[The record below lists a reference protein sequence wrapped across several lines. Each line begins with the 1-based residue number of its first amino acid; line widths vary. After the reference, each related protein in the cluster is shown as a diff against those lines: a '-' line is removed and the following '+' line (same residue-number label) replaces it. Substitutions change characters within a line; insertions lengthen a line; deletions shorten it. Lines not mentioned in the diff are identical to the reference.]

1 LAGYKEEGGPVNKLI
16 TIIIIIIIL
25 SASLGACGGSDVSC
39 KNSNYV
45 GKQSRPLL
53 ASLVAYKYF

>member
-25 SASLGACGGSDVSC
+25 SASLGACGGSDVS
-39 KNSNYV
+39 NYV